1 MPGPPP
7 LLVFAE
13 DWGRHASGCQHLV
26 RHLLPGR
33 RVVWVNT
40 IGTRRPKLDWAT
52 VRRGMEKFRQWRRPG
67 PTAAPA
73 APNLTVV
80 NPVMW
85 PSFASTPARGLN
97 RRLLMRQLAPVVGA
111 LPTSPVAVT
120 KTAIVADLIGRLPVR
135 RWVYYCVDD
144 FSKWPGLDQDTLRRM
159 EADLAPRVDV
169 AVAVSETL
177 REHLRALGAPPA
189 HLLTHGIDP
198 GHWSTGSPLPAA
210 LSGLAPPLVVFWG
223 LIDRRLDVTWLAQLG
238 QDLTEGTIVLVG
250 PEAAPDPALSRIP
263 RLVRRPAA
271 GYDLLPAFAEA
282 AAVLVMPYADLP
294 VSRAMQPLKLK
305 EYLATG
311 KPVVAADLPA
321 TRELADCLDMVGT
334 PTEFSRAVRRRI
346 AEGTPADQAGAR
358 RRLVEEEW
366 SHKAARFAGW
376 IDGLEPA
383 AEADPAVEASGTK

>member
-1 MPGPPP
+1 MHGPPP

-26 RHLLPGR
+26 RHLLPTR
-33 RVVWVNT
+33 QVIWVNT
-40 IGTRRPKLDWAT
+40 IGTRRPKLNWAT
-52 VRRGMEKFRQWRRPG
+52 ARRGMEKFRHWRRPG

-73 APNLTVV
+73 VPNLTVV

-85 PSFASTPARGLN
+85 PSFASTPSRGLN
-97 RRLLMRQLAPVVGA
+97 RRLLMRQLAPVVRA
-111 LPTSPVAVT
+111 LPTPPVAVT

-144 FSKWPGLDQDTLRRM
+144 FSKWPGLDQATLRRM

-177 REHLRALGAPPA
+177 REHLRTLGAPPA

-198 GHWSTGSPLPAA
+198 GHWTAGGPLPVTMA
-210 LSGLAPPLVVFWG
+210 GLTPPLVVFWG
-223 LIDRRLDVTWLAQLG
+223 LIDRRLDVAWLAQLG

-250 PEAAPDPALSRIP
+250 PESAPDPALSRVP

-271 GYDLLPAFAEA
+271 GYDQLPAVAA
-282 AAVLVMPYADLP
+282 AAVVLIMPYADLP
-294 VSRAMQPLKLK
+294 VTRAMQPLKLK

-321 TRELADCLDMVGT
+321 TRAWTDCLDMVGT
-334 PTEFSRAVRRRI
+334 ADEFSQAVRRRI
-346 AEGTPADQAGAR
+346 AEGTSEGQTAAR
-358 RRLVEEEW
+358 RRLTGEEW
-366 SHKAARFAGW
+366 SQKAVQLANW
-376 IDGLEPA
+376 IDDPGTA
-383 AEADPAVEASGTK
+383 AEADLALEASGKK